1 MREWREGWSSVTMM
15 GCFWK
20 TSLRRWWSNEVWWG
34 RSGAT
39 WPQHKGLMAFIG
51 PLRVKQRKATTMQF
65 VSRLEA
71 QVKGGLDW
79 RCFQRR
85 LKPKWHQGRMPAPT
99 SMHSCPGLQPA
110 TTLTRSQP
118 FLANIHWPGTLAENL
133 MIHICSLSFEQVNV
147 YFLILPELGG
157 QVSGRKYV
165 TRCLWSGWG
174 TGAYG

>member
-1 MREWREGWSSVTMM
+1 MSLWWDASGRLHSGGDGPMRSG
-15 GCFWK
+15 
-20 TSLRRWWSNEVWWG
+20 WWG

-71 QVKGGLDW
+71 QVKGGLEW

-85 LKPKWHQGRMPAPT
+85 LKPKWHQGRMLAPT